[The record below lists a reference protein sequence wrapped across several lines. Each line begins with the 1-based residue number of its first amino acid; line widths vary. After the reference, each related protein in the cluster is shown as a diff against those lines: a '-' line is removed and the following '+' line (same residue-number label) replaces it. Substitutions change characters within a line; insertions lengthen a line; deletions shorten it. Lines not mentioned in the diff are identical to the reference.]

1 MAHDDGDHTQDAPNA
16 PPEVSHGQK
25 HPIRVLVD
33 TNVVLDLLLQR
44 EPWLAEARPFWDA
57 RDNGRVFVYLLAS
70 VVTDIYYV
78 CRKQV
83 GRGRALTA
91 VETCLTGFEI
101 VPVDLSLLQQAL
113 GMAGPDFEDNVQIAC
128 AQLAAIDFI
137 VTRNPADFRDSPLPA
152 VEPSAL
158 P

>member
-1 MAHDDGDHTQDAPNA
+1 MAHDVDHARDAPNAA

-25 HPIRVLVD
+25 RPTRVLVD

-44 EPWLAEARPFWDA
+44 EPWLTEARPFWDA
-57 RDNGRVFVYLLAS
+57 RDVGRVFVCLLAS

-83 GRGRALTA
+83 GRDGALKA

-101 VPVDLSLLQQAL
+101 VPVDLALLQQAL
-113 GMAGPDFEDNVQIAC
+113 GMTGPDFEDNVQIAC
-128 AQLAAIDFI
+128 AQMAALDYI
-137 VTRNPADFRDSPLPA
+137 VTRNPADFRDSPIP
-152 VEPSAL
+152 VTEPSSL
-158 P
+158 S